1 MAILSFIMLFLLTLF
16 GYSIGVAQGAPDK
29 RVNPRLADMVVMALL
44 WIAAFASRESLGKWL
59 GEMRSEIE
67 TIHHELE
74 WVTSQLR
81 DSPQPTEHVWPRP
94 QDEKTAKLGSEY
106 WLG

>member
-1 MAILSFIMLFLLTLF
+1 MRVLALKKWR
-16 GYSIGVAQGAPDK
+16 AADAPTRAPGPK
-29 RVNPRLADMVVMALL
+29 GPQAPEA
-44 WIAAFASRESLGKWL
+44 ESLGKWL

>member
-1 MAILSFIMLFLLTLF
+1 MRVLTWKRWRTA
-16 GYSIGVAQGAPDK
+16 GAPAQGSAPQ
-29 RVNPRLADMVVMALL
+29 RPQAPEA
-44 WIAAFASRESLGKWL
+44 ESLGKWL
-59 GEMRSEIE
+59 GEVRSEIQ